1 MKSII
6 IRGLTSTVLGL
17 CLAGSALAQK
27 NTRAANQKS
36 YTKAIDVLGASM
48 GLLDRFF
55 VDTVDMELL
64 SRQGLDAMLRSLD
77 PYTEYYSKEDN
88 DKLRLITTG
97 EYGGIGSIISQR
109 PDSVVII
116 NEPMQGMPAALAG
129 LKPGDRILEVDG
141 KDMRRAT
148 TELVSAALKGKPE
161 SNISVLVQRMG
172 EKKPRRFDFKRKK
185 IVVNPVVYYG
195 TTPKG
200 YGYIKLTNFPNSAAA
215 EVRRALED
223 LQRGGK
229 LSGLVLDLRDNGGG
243 LMDEAVKIV
252 SLFVPEGT
260 EVVRTKG
267 RSDLRAE
274 AVYRTRS
281 KPIALELPLAVLIDG
296 ESASA
301 AEIVAGALQDM
312 DRAAV
317 LGTKSF
323 GKGLVQTTMQLPHEG
338 VLKLTTAKYY
348 IPSGR
353 CIQRINYHD
362 KRYGKRGEA
371 MPNSLARLF
380 HTRAGRPVRDA
391 GGIVP
396 DIEVRQDS
404 LPTMLYYLSYNE
416 HVFDWITAFTQKHR
430 SIVSARDFDLSEAD
444 YKAFGEMLLEKQF
457 DYDRQSAKQLESLTE
472 IARLEGY
479 HTRVQPL
486 LDSLKTALAPD
497 LKHDLESLKPQI
509 KRLLN
514 SRIVGR
520 YYYQRGVIERELM
533 HDPIVARA
541 DSLLAN
547 RKEYAEVLIP
557 HKDLEERV
565 DGHKRGA
572 N

>member
-1 MKSII
+1 MKKIGI
-6 IRGLTSTVLGL
+6 TRGLLLGLLGL
-17 CLAGSALAQK
+17 CLGGVLVGQTPAKQTNA
-27 NTRAANQKS
+27 KS
-36 YTKAIDVLGASM
+36 YTKALDVLGASM
-48 GLLDRFF
+48 GLLERYF
-55 VDTVDMELL
+55 VDTVNMEQL

-88 DKLRLITTG
+88 DRLKLITTG

-116 NEPMQGMPAALAG
+116 NEPMQGMPADVAG

-148 TELVSAALKGKPE
+148 TEQVSAVLKGKPE
-161 SNISVLVQRMG
+161 SKISILVQRLG

-195 TTPKG
+195 KTPKG
-200 YGYIKLTNFPNSAAA
+200 YGYIKLTNFPNSAARQ
-215 EVRRALED
+215 VRHTLEE
-223 LQRGGK
+223 LQRGGG

-267 RSDLRAE
+267 RAELRQE
-274 AVYRTRS
+274 SVYRTRT
-281 KPIALELPLAVLIDG
+281 KPIALDLPVVVLIDG

-312 DRAAV
+312 DRAVV

-362 KRYGKRGEA
+362 KGYGKRGEA
-371 MPNSLARLF
+371 TPDSLAQVF
-380 HTRAGRPVRDA
+380 YTKAGRSVRDA

-416 HVFDWITAFTQKHR
+416 HIFDWITSFTQRHG
-430 SIVSARDFDLSEAD
+430 SIAPATQFELSDAE
-444 YKAFGEMLLEKQF
+444 YKALGAMLQEKKF
-457 DYDRQSAKQLESLTE
+457 DYDRQSAKQLENLRE

-479 HTRVQPL
+479 LERVQPL
-486 LDSLKTALAPD
+486 LDSLKTALEPN

-509 KRLLN
+509 KRLIN
-514 SRIVGR
+514 SRIVAR

-533 HDPIVARA
+533 YDPVVARA
-541 DSLLAN
+541 DRLLSN
-547 RKEYAEVLIP
+547 PREYAEVLIP

-565 DGHKRGA
+565 NHKK
-572 N
+572 